1 MTIKTY
7 QPGVRVL
14 LNKNIVRT
22 AGVSQRTAGGS
33 GVIDLTPFLGD
44 YGSVTT
50 NKNLNDPMGAFQIV
64 LADQIE
70 RSAMDSLYGM
80 IEPMDHIV
88 IRMAREPHLFGG
100 DLPVIMRGFV
110 SKVSRSEAF
119 GEDGRPIR
127 TVRIAGNDYGKVFVN
142 RQIFYLYD
150 YNAAPV
156 GTLQTSS
163 LFEKFGIYPAE
174 PAGSFMEKLLA
185 DANEYLDDIWASSAS
200 AEAFSIGADITVAGG
215 TIGTFQMPAPGPVW
229 NLMSSRAD
237 RPWNELF
244 VEDRQDGPYLVYRPA
259 PFVDLDGTLIQ
270 QPGAAE
276 TSEIGITDADVES
289 VDISRDDR
297 DVANFFWVD
306 FDLHSEL
313 SSNTLLA
320 GAFVAS
326 NPTVHD
332 PGYQNNNKTFFGMR
346 LMRVTSRHGW
356 DDMRDLRGPVSTADK
371 KAVTGLLTGWADIR
385 REWLMKANRDN
396 AVFESGTFKLKGN
409 EQLNAGINLRLTR
422 GALSSRYYINSVS
435 HDFMPFRG
443 YTTSVGVI
451 RGTGFYER
459 TKVAG
464 SPYWAEGRRG
474 PYDNG

>member
-174 PAGSFMEKLLA
+174 P
-185 DANEYLDDIWASSAS
+185 
-200 AEAFSIGADITVAGG
+200 
-215 TIGTFQMPAPGPVW
+215 
-229 NLMSSRAD
+229 
-237 RPWNELF
+237 
-244 VEDRQDGPYLVYRPA
+244 
-259 PFVDLDGTLIQ
+259 
-270 QPGAAE
+270 
-276 TSEIGITDADVES
+276 EIGRAHV
-289 VDISRDDR
+289 
-297 DVANFFWVD
+297 
-306 FDLHSEL
+306 
-313 SSNTLLA
+313 
-320 GAFVAS
+320 
-326 NPTVHD
+326 
-332 PGYQNNNKTFFGMR
+332 
-346 LMRVTSRHGW
+346 
-356 DDMRDLRGPVSTADK
+356 
-371 KAVTGLLTGWADIR
+371 
-385 REWLMKANRDN
+385 
-396 AVFESGTFKLKGN
+396 
-409 EQLNAGINLRLTR
+409 
-422 GALSSRYYINSVS
+422 
-435 HDFMPFRG
+435 
-443 YTTSVGVI
+443 
-451 RGTGFYER
+451 
-459 TKVAG
+459 
-464 SPYWAEGRRG
+464 
-474 PYDNG
+474 